1 MRQSPIWGYLF
12 LPSITIFAQI
22 MKKAILILVLLL
34 LTAYTTVQAQYADH
48 RNRKVDSLEMVLNGP
63 NPPDGEQL
71 IRVYTDLMYGYIQT
85 DGEKSDAY
93 AQKALELSYEI
104 NALNARFQALRI
116 LGQNAYGRDD
126 FDQAIAFYNEAADVI
141 EQMKGDKRYNERAI
155 DDNLS
160 SLYGSIANVYNMQ
173 DKVHLA
179 IHYYQLALPIFEKYQ
194 WMESATILYHN
205 IGELYFNLGNVA
217 EAERNFLKAVET
229 SLQTNDS
236 LIMVLPHKGLA
247 KLYQEEGDYEKAERS
262 AKICWDYFSCHADG
276 EADDYLSVLVVMA
289 RIQLIHYHDIEK
301 AEALVNEALSRMNEE
316 NSSEEVGDVYNA
328 CCEIAMERKQW
339 KKAEDYAWKAI
350 NAGESDSNGDIG
362 SYYYLTQI
370 YAEMGEPEL
379 VKECAGKVYDGL
391 LQLATGQYQS
401 SLSQMEVVYETE
413 KKQAAIEQLKAE
425 KRWYTTGSLLVGCI
439 LLLLILLFFM
449 LWRSVRQ
456 SKRNAV
462 VKAKLDGELSE
473 RVRIARDLHDR
484 LGGLLTGVKMR
495 LAPESEEA
503 KLTDE
508 AIREMRNVSHHLLPD
523 SLQRFGLCAALRDY
537 CQTMRK
543 VTFSFYGD
551 EKRIEHEEVIYCIVH
566 ELVNNAVKN
575 ADADH
580 IQVQLMVGDDT
591 TTINVSDDGNGNLEL
606 STSEGSGMRNIRERV
621 EAIGGRMDVYS
632 KPGEGSEINIEFK
645 NNPKDDRSTDR

>member
-1 MRQSPIWGYLF
+1 
-12 LPSITIFAQI
+12 
-22 MKKAILILVLLL
+22 MKKAVYLLVSM
-34 LTAYTTVQAQYADH
+34 LTLVSATVSAQYADH
-48 RNRKVDSLEMVLNGP
+48 RNRKVDSLEMVLNSP
-63 NPPDGEQL
+63 NPPEGEQL
-71 IRVYTDLMYGYIQT
+71 IRLYMDLMYGYIQT
-85 DGEKSDAY
+85 DGAKSDAY
-93 AQKALELSYEI
+93 AQKTLALSFEI

-116 LGQNAYGRDD
+116 LGQNAYGRDE
-126 FDQAIAFYNEAADVI
+126 FDQAITYYNEAAEVI
-141 EQMKGDKRYNERAI
+141 EQMKSDTRYDERAI
-155 DDNLS
+155 DDNYS

-179 IHYYQLALPIFEKYQ
+179 IHYYQLALPIFEKYH

-205 IGELYFNLGNVA
+205 IGELYFNLGNIA

-247 KLYQEEGDYEKAERS
+247 KLYQEEGDYAKAEQS
-262 AKICWDYFSCHADG
+262 ARICWDYYSRHADG

-289 RIQLIHYHDIEK
+289 RIQMLYYHDVEE
-301 AEALVNEALSRMNEE
+301 AEALVDEALSRMNGE

-339 KKAEDYAWKAI
+339 KKAEEYAWKAI
-350 NAGESDSNGDIG
+350 NAGETDSNGDLG
-362 SYYYLTQI
+362 SFYYLTQI
-370 YAEMGEPEL
+370 YAEMGEPAL

-425 KRWYTTGSLLVGCI
+425 KRWFTIGSVLAGCI
-439 LLLLILLFFM
+439 LLLLIMLFFL

-456 SKRNAV
+456 SKQNAV
-462 VKAKLDGELSE
+462 VKAKLEGELSE

-495 LAPESEEA
+495 LAPDSEEA
-503 KLTDE
+503 RLTDE

-523 SLQRFGLCAALRDY
+523 SLRRYGLCAALRDY

-543 VTFSFYGD
+543 VSFSFFGD

-575 ADADH
+575 AEADH
-580 IQVQLMVGDDT
+580 IQVQLTVDDST
-591 TTINVSDDGNGNLEL
+591 TTVNVSDDGNGNLDQ
-606 STSEGSGMRNIRERV
+606 SATDGSGMRNIRERV
-621 EAIGGRMDVYS
+621 EAIGGKMDVYS
-632 KPGEGSEINIEFK
+632 KSGEGSEINIVFK
-645 NNPKDDRSTDR
+645 NHGKDD